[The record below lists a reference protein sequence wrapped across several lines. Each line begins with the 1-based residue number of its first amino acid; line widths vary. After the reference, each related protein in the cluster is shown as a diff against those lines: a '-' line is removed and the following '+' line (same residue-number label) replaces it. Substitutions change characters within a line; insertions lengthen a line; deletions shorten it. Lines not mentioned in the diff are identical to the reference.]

1 MRLIMGGAR
10 RGTRRGQG
18 RAGARGA
25 QGPGDPARG
34 RAGARRGAKGRA
46 GARRAR
52 RGAHAGARTQGRG
65 AGAQGRRSST
75 YALHTHTRTHAHSC
89 TVAHAHTMAVLC
101 VLNVC
106 TRAPYP
112 VPPSQ
117 NNIQQ
122 AARAAPHRDSPSVH
136 DALQPHLYHATRKAK
151 SPAGHCWPSC

>member
-52 RGAHAGARTQGRG
+52 RGAHAGARRR
-65 AGAQGRRSST
+65 GAQGRRSST